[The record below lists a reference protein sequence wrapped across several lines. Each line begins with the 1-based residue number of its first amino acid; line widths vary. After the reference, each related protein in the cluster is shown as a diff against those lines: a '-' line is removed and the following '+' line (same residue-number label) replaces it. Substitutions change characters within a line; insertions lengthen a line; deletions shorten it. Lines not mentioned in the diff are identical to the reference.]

1 MSREE
6 QLEKTKKHLRS
17 VLISEKGGVALDRL
31 ERDYKELVGQSLP
44 YKAFGFTKV
53 AALLESIPDVCSLQ
67 QRGGALMVVGV
78 ASRDTAHVLNMVNRQ
93 GKKQGRGGGEVKGSS
108 RGGDWKSPASGG
120 GGRSGQTIGIG
131 RENYGGHGERGPGG
145 RVGQSEA
152 LHGQGRGRAGHL
164 GEGPGQ
170 HQRERSG
177 GELRGSSYME
187 QRRGSSAG
195 PGVPQHQRAG
205 ERLRWGGAPPDRKP
219 DSGFTERKLPP
230 RASKFSGNGFQGIIN
245 EQKRQVLQLCKGG
258 VTNPFSKGAQ
268 TPTGSDAVSFV
279 AGGNLSSV
287 PPPSDHSTAPT
298 ANSPEQRG
306 KVSHNQI
313 RQAQV
318 NSIPDLS
325 KALQAAVKKGSPVH
339 EQAIDLQASAQMS
352 ESENLRVIWQ
362 KTFEQLEVRVKVL
375 EQQFCEEKA
384 AKEKLLV
391 ALAKVLEGK
400 TPEGIDFERKLVRLV
415 HEFSRIKSCGH
426 EKGGPLDVNG
436 NEAPV
441 GEIDGT
447 NFKMSNNNTR
457 PRKVSNMPNPNSNPN
472 ETAGHL
478 KASTPPFAPSG
489 LPFMPRVLALG
500 GGRNNYRGNTGG
512 VGKQVSG
519 TNVKEGRVTS
529 GGSSNLMMSE
539 SSGLS
544 QDSVQSMNCHLRSP
558 DGRMLA

>member
-1 MSREE
+1 M
-6 QLEKTKKHLRS
+6 Q
-17 VLISEKGGVALDRL
+17 
-31 ERDYKELVGQSLP
+31 VGQSLP

-93 GKKQGRGGGEVKGSS
+93 GKKQVVSFAKYFHLWLPQGRGGGEVKGSS

-164 GEGPGQ
+164 GDGPGQ

-230 RASKFSGNGFQGIIN
+230 RASKFSGNGFQDIIN

-325 KALQAAVKKGSPVH
+325 KAPQAAVKKGSPGH
-339 EQAIDLQASAQMS
+339 EQAIDLKSSAQLS
-352 ESENLRVIWQ
+352 ETENLGVTWQ
-362 KTFEQLEVRVKVL
+362 KNFQQLEVRVKVL
-375 EQQFCEEKA
+375 EQQFSEEKA

-400 TPEGIDFERKLVRLV
+400 TPEGIDFERKLVRLY
-415 HEFSRIKSCGH
+415 HEFSPIKSCGH
-426 EKGGPLDVNG
+426 AKGGPLDVNG

-472 ETAGHL
+472 ETAGHM

-512 VGKQVSG
+512 VRKQVSG

-529 GGSSNLMMSE
+529 GGLSNLMMSE

>member
-1 MSREE
+1 MSRED

-145 RVGQSEA
+145 RGGQSEA
-152 LHGQGRGRAGHL
+152 LHGQGRGRTGHL
-164 GEGPGQ
+164 GGGPGQ
-170 HQRERSG
+170 QQKERSG
-177 GELRGSSYME
+177 RDLRGSSDME
-187 QRRGSSAG
+187 LRRGSGAG
-195 PGVPQHQRAG
+195 SGVPQHQPVG
-205 ERLRWGGAPPDRKP
+205 ERLRRGGAAPDHKLDP
-219 DSGFTERKLPP
+219 GFTERKLPP
-230 RASKFSGNGFQGIIN
+230 RASKFSGNGFQDIIN

-258 VTNPFSKGAQ
+258 VTNPFPKGAE
-268 TPTGSDAVSFV
+268 TPTVRNAVPFV

-287 PPPSDHSTAPT
+287 PSPSDHSTAPT
-298 ANSPEQRG
+298 VKSLEQGG
-306 KVSHNQI
+306 KVSHNQTK
-313 RQAQV
+313 QAQV

-339 EQAIDLQASAQMS
+339 VQAIDLMSSAQMS
-352 ESENLRVIWQ
+352 ESVTSAVTWQ
-362 KTFEQLEVRVKVL
+362 KNFQQLEVRMKFL
-375 EQQFCEEKA
+375 EQQFSEEKA

-391 ALAKVLEGK
+391 ALEKVLEGK
-400 TPEGIDFERKLVRLV
+400 TPERKLVRLV
-415 HEFSRIKSCGH
+415 HEFSRIKFCGH

-441 GEIDGT
+441 SEMDGT
-447 NFKMSNNNTR
+447 NFKMSNNTR
-457 PRKVSNMPNPNSNPN
+457 PGKVSNMAKPNSNTN
-472 ETAGHL
+472 ESAGHL
-478 KASTPPFAPSG
+478 KASTPPFAPSR

-512 VGKQVSG
+512 VGKQVLG
-519 TNVKEGRVTS
+519 PNAKEVRVTN

-558 DGRMLA
+558 EGRMLA